1 MKFLTPLFILFF
13 SIQAYSQTGS
23 TADGHYS
30 LSNVDKIPTFIDG
43 EFGFIDY
50 LTERFRVS
58 QTIKNNTPT
67 GVVSVLISFEVSDSG
82 ETSEV
87 LVENCANAY
96 IANEF
101 KRICTNMDG
110 WTPATLYNT
119 PVNTRVYVPFSFIVE
134 SDQIQYNAVN
144 AQLIAKNSEEKA
156 RGLKFVLGSLI
167 AIPLVYWTGSL
178 MVHAIKES
186 N

>member
-13 SIQAYSQTGS
+13 SIQASSQTGS
-23 TADGHYS
+23 TADGHFS
-30 LSNVDKIPTFIDG
+30 LSNVDTIPTFVDG

-67 GVVSVLISFEVSDSG
+67 GVISVLISFEVSTSG

-87 LVENCANAY
+87 RVENCANAY

-119 PVNTRVYVPFSFIVE
+119 PVSTRVYVPFNFIIE
-134 SDQIQYNAVN
+134 SDQILYNAVN
-144 AQLIAKNSEEKA
+144 EQLIAKNSEKNA
-156 RGLKFVLGSLI
+156 RRLKFFLGSII

-178 MVHAIKES
+178 MVHVIKES